1 MKRNQA
7 EQWADLERRGGEG
20 PFPGTAVVQN
30 ATVNL
35 C

>member
-1 MKRNQA
+1 MKRIQA
-7 EQWADLERRGGEG
+7 EQWADLEWRGEG
-20 PFPGTAVVQN
+20 PFPGTAAVQN